1 MLVLIGMYLMIIIY
15 LCRIKTSEDIADR
28 SMTRLKE
35 IVPWDGFVHDRQQSS
50 GYVGIS
56 FLSWMH
62 VLLQAYVQK
71 LKWHNI
77 SISLTQCGDSL
88 ENAVAERTKGIFKQN
103 GFIK

>member
-15 LCRIKTSEDIADR
+15 LCRIKTSEDIANR

-35 IVPWDGFVHDRQQSS
+35 IVPWDGFVHDRQQNS

-62 VLLQAYVQK
+62 VLLSGLCTK
-71 LKWHNI
+71 I
-77 SISLTQCGDSL
+77 
-88 ENAVAERTKGIFKQN
+88 EVA
-103 GFIK
+103 